1 MQRLSTNKLSLMK
14 IQTKRKQIPIQCD
27 TSIKKHICVLFSV
40 PFNDKKINVHTTH
53 ATTKKITSFIYQ
65 LTYNTHGNHQY
76 RAQSLT
82 LYLYCVSSS
91 LLLKF
96 YILSLSFIYNRAYT
110 VYTRLY
116 THTSQSK

>member
-96 YILSLSFIYNRAYT
+96 YILLLSFIYYNRAYT
-110 VYTRLY
+110 VIHPLIY
-116 THTSQSK
+116 TH